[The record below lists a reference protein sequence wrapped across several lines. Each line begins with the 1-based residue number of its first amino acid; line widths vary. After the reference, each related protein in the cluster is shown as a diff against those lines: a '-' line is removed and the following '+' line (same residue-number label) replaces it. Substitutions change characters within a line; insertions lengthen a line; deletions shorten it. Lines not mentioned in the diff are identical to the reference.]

1 MKVKNA
7 RFVISISDAKK
18 YPDAIAGTS
27 SKEICVVGRSNVGK
41 SSFINMLAGQKK
53 LAKTSSTPGR
63 TRLINLFSFNDGEY
77 ILTDLPG
84 YGYAAAS
91 KSEKNKWGGLIE
103 GYLQSTDRLVRTL
116 LLVDS
121 RHEPSALDKQ
131 MAQYLYYYQLP
142 FTVIATKTDK
152 LSKNKIGAAVQQI
165 ATALAI
171 GRDDVVPVSAQSGY
185 GKENVLNLIERYVS
199 ASSTDNEDKKE

>member
-1 MKVKNA
+1 MKIKNA

-18 YPDAIAGTS
+18 YSEAIKGTN

-63 TRLINLFSFNDGEY
+63 TRLINLFSFNDGEF

-91 KSEKNKWGGLIE
+91 KIEKKKWGGLIE

-116 LLVDS
+116 LLIDS
-121 RHEPSALDKQ
+121 RHEPTALDKQ
-131 MAQYLYYYQLP
+131 MAQYLYYYKLP

-152 LSKNKIGAAVQQI
+152 LSKSKVGAAVQQI

-171 GRDDVVPVSAQSGY
+171 GRDDIIPVSAQSGY
-185 GKENVLNLIERYVS
+185 GKEEVLNLIDRCLSVFAE
-199 ASSTDNEDKKE
+199 DNDESEE